1 MRPLNALPVVF
12 VTTLALSAQS
22 LGSLEVAY
30 RANGALEGPT
40 TDADGNVYFSNRGA
54 GSIQKLDTRGRV
66 TTFREVRTNGLAF
79 DPQFRLLVVETGP
92 GGPTGTSRLTRVDI
106 KTGNT
111 EVLADS
117 YEGKPFRGTN
127 DVTFDGRGRIWFT
140 NDLATDPG
148 GVYRID
154 AGDKLTRVLSVPT
167 DVQYPNG
174 LMVSPDDRTLYVLET
189 NGDVNGHR
197 TLAAFDLSADGSA
210 SNYHVLHNFYPGRGG
225 DGMTVDSAGN
235 LWVAAGQNHLRASQ
249 NGRPSTETLDTKAGL
264 YEFAPD
270 GKQLNFY
277 PCPTDLVTNVAFGGP
292 DLRTIYFTGGSVLYK
307 MRVTTPGT
315 RR

>member
-1 MRPLNALPVVF
+1 MRPLNALAMIF

-22 LGSLEVAY
+22 PAGLEPVYTFNASF
-30 RANGALEGPT
+30 EGPT
-40 TDADGNVYFSNRGA
+40 VDADGNVYFSNRGA
-54 GSIQKLDTRGRV
+54 GVINKMDTQGHV
-66 TTFREVRTNGLAF
+66 TVFRQDRTNGMVF
-79 DPQFRLLVVETGP
+79 DQQFRLIVVETGA
-92 GGPTGTSRLTRVDI
+92 GGENGHSRLVRIDV
-106 KTGNT
+106 KTGNL

-117 YEGKPFRGTN
+117 YNGMPFRGTN
-127 DVTFDGRGRIWFT
+127 DVTVDGKGRIWFT
-140 NDLATDPG
+140 NDLAGDPG
-148 GVYRID
+148 GVFRID
-154 AGDKLTRVLSVPT
+154 LDGKLTRVLGPA
-167 DVQYPNG
+167 DAQYPNG

-189 NGDVNGHR
+189 NGDLNGHR

-235 LWVAAGQNHLRASQ
+235 LWVAAGENHLRASQ

-264 YEFAPD
+264 YEFAAD

-292 DLRTIYFTGGSVLYK
+292 DLRTLYFTGGSVLYK
-307 MRVTTPGT
+307 MRVTIPGT